1 MPALVLVLG
10 DARLNSDLKEE
21 FWFNEA
27 YILSDP
33 DTYVFLDL
41 IRKGII
47 VVDLEMHVQKNG
59 TVRNHG
65 TWVRIENRFLNLCF
79 GTQEKI
85 I

>member
-1 MPALVLVLG
+1 MVLVLG

-33 DTYVFLDL
+33 DMYVFLDL

-47 VVDLEMHVQKNG
+47 VVNLEMHV
-59 TVRNHG
+59 
-65 TWVRIENRFLNLCF
+65 
-79 GTQEKI
+79 
-85 I
+85 